1 VALVVSKVE
10 NSIGTITLNH
20 HEKLNC
26 LNKEVIAQVI
36 EVLDEFESAKTKVV
50 ILRAMPGA
58 RVWCAGHDV
67 NELPLE
73 GEDPLGYTIPFEQ
86 LLRRVI
92 SFPAP
97 VIALVEGSVWGG
109 GCDLALS
116 CDILVGTNT
125 ASFTMTPA
133 KLGIPYNAS
142 GLNHFIRV
150 MGLHKVKEML
160 FTAQPVPAEDALR
173 VGILNHLVS
182 REEVD
187 SFTYELASKI
197 CRNSPLAVQVIKE
210 QLRFLT
216 QGHLMP
222 VEAFEEIEA
231 TRRRVYQSQDYREGI
246 TAFKEKRQPEFRGR

>member
-1 VALVVSKVE
+1 MALVVSKLE
-10 NSIGTITLNH
+10 KSIGTITLNH

-26 LNKEVIAQVI
+26 LNRELITQTIQA
-36 EVLDEFESAKTKVV
+36 LHEFERAKAKAVV
-50 ILRAMPGA
+50 LRAMPGA
-58 RVWCAGHDV
+58 KVWCAGHDV
-67 NELPLE
+67 NELPLA
-73 GEDPLGYTIPFEQ
+73 GDDPLGYTIPFEQ
-86 LLRRVI
+86 LLRQVI
-92 SFPAP
+92 AFPAP
-97 VIALVEGSVWGG
+97 VIALIEGGVWGG

-116 CDILVGTNT
+116 CDILIGTNT
-125 ASFTMTPA
+125 VSFTMTPA

-182 REEVD
+182 RDEVD
-187 SFTYELASKI
+187 TFTYELASRI
-197 CRNSPLAVQVIKE
+197 CRNSPLAVQVIKA

-231 TRRRVYQSQDYREGI
+231 TRRRVYQSADYREGI
-246 TAFKEKRQPEFRGR
+246 TAFKEKRAPEFKGQ